1 MNVMSLDVETTPDAL
16 AEPTWKWYSV
26 FGVRPVR
33 VMLCEVVIVD
43 DETREPYPD
52 VAPYETVEVES
63 WSVVQVMVAV
73 LVAVEEAIEEI
84 FVGVTA

>member
-1 MNVMSLDVETTPDAL
+1 M
-16 AEPTWKWYSV
+16 
-26 FGVRPVR
+26 R
-33 VMLCEVVIVD
+33 VIECELVNVD